1 MGTRNDHEPF
11 DLAVVGGGITG
22 AGVASQAARRGLS
35 VALLERRDLMSGASS
50 ASSHMLH
57 GGLRYLEHGHVA
69 LVREALRER
78 EIVARMAPA
87 LTRPCRFL
95 VPVVRGD
102 RVGTWKLR
110 AGLSAYDL
118 LAGSSRFAPHQML
131 VARAALALEPAL
143 APQGLRG
150 AGVYTDVVMDDA
162 QLGVAVARDAA
173 ARGARV
179 RTWTE
184 VTHARREGAR
194 VELGVRDVLTGEED
208 SVVARA
214 VVIAAGAWTDEARA
228 RLLPGLDPRT
238 PAPRPLLRPSRGTHL
253 VYPPLTAGHGLVLT
267 SRADGR
273 VFFVVPFADHALV
286 GTTEVEI
293 ASPPDAEA
301 LAPDLEELTYLREGV
316 ARVLPAAA
324 DLRPRAITIG
334 IRPLVRA
341 EGEAGELSR
350 EHAILEES
358 GVFVIA
364 GGKYTTFRV
373 MARDVLQRVLRKLGY
388 PGNGRPAADAT
399 LLPAPPSDELP
410 LLKRVDWAVTEA
422 FARRLEDVIRR
433 RSRLWLDPD
442 AARRAAPEIAAR
454 MADAL
459 GWSEARER
467 RELAE
472 WELGLN
478 EEERW
483 IDRAMN
489 TRREEAR

>member
-1 MGTRNDHEPF
+1 MRGTNEREPF
-11 DLAVVGGGITG
+11 DLAIVGGGITG
-22 AGVASQAARRGLS
+22 AGLASLASRRGLS

-57 GGLRYLEHGHVA
+57 GGLRYLEHGRVA

-78 EIVARMAPA
+78 AIVSRLAPA
-87 LTRPCRFL
+87 LTRPCRFV
-95 VPVVRGD
+95 VPVFRGD
-102 RVGTWKLR
+102 RVGTWRLN

-131 VARAALALEPAL
+131 DARAALALEPAL

-162 QLGVAVARDAA
+162 QLGVTVARDAA
-173 ARGARV
+173 VHGATV

-194 VELGVRDVLTGEED
+194 IELGVRDVLTGEED
-208 SVVARA
+208 RVVARSI
-214 VVIAAGAWTDEARA
+214 VVATGAWTDEARA
-228 RLLPGLDPRT
+228 RLLPGLDPRA

-286 GTTEVEI
+286 GTTEIEI
-293 ASPPDAEA
+293 ASPPPLEA
-301 LAPDLEELTYLREGV
+301 LSPDLEELTYLREGV

-324 DLRPRAITIG
+324 ELRPLAITTG

-341 EGEAGELSR
+341 DGEAGELSR
-350 EHAILEES
+350 EHAILEEH

-388 PGNGRPAADAT
+388 PGNGRPASDAPF
-399 LLPAPPSDELP
+399 PAPPSEALP
-410 LLKRVDWAVTEA
+410 LAKRIDWAIGEA

-442 AARRAAPEIAAR
+442 GARRAAPEIAAR

-472 WELGLN
+472 WELGRN
-478 EEERW
+478 EEERS

-489 TRREEAR
+489 LRTREEAR

>member
-1 MGTRNDHEPF
+1 MKKSDRDPV
-11 DLAVVGGGITG
+11 DLAIVGGGITG
-22 AGVASQAARRGLS
+22 AGLASLAARRGLS

-69 LVREALRER
+69 LVREALHER
-78 EIVARMAPA
+78 ATVARLAPG
-87 LTRPCRFL
+87 LTRPCRFV
-95 VPVVRGD
+95 VPIWRGD

-110 AGLSAYDL
+110 AGLTGYDV

-131 VARAALALEPAL
+131 GARATLALEPAL
-143 APQGLRG
+143 APAGLRG
-150 AGVYTDVVMDDA
+150 AGIYTDVVMDDA
-162 QLGVAVARDAA
+162 QLGIAVARDAA
-173 ARGARV
+173 QHGAAV

-194 VELGVRDVLTGEED
+194 IELGLQDRLDGAED
-208 SVVARA
+208 AVVARC
-214 VVIAAGAWTDEARA
+214 VVVAAGPWTDEVRA
-228 RLLPGLDPRT
+228 RLLPGLDPT
-238 PAPRPLLRPSRGTHL
+238 APPPRPMLRPSRGTHL
-253 VYPPLTAGHGLVLT
+253 VYPPLTAGHGLVLIA
-267 SRADGR
+267 REDGR

-286 GTTEVEI
+286 GTTEVEV
-293 ASPPDAEA
+293 ASPPPLDS
-301 LAPDLEELTYLREGV
+301 LVPDLEELVYLREGV
-316 ARVLPAAA
+316 ARVLPGTA
-324 DLRPRAITIG
+324 DLRPLAITTG

-341 EGEAGELSR
+341 EGSAGELSR
-350 EHAILEES
+350 EHAVLEEA
-358 GVFVIA
+358 GVFVVA

-373 MARDVLQRVLRKLGY
+373 MARDALQRVLRKLGY
-388 PGNGRPAADAT
+388 PGNGRPAGDPP
-399 LLPAPPSDELP
+399 LPMPPAEEVP
-410 LLKRVDWAVTEA
+410 LAKRVDWAIGEA

-454 MADAL
+454 MADAH
-459 GWSEARER
+459 GWSQARER

-472 WELGLN
+472 WELARH

-489 TRREEAR
+489 TVTATR